1 MLVYPV
7 NSSTVVWKEL
17 YRENI
22 YRRWASAVLNYNALD
37 YEVSG
42 DESAREYNQRD
53 FSSCKGDILES
64 IHVLFLEN
72 DKVFGKTRKQVSQLD
87 SCNDEF

>member
-7 NSSTVVWKEL
+7 NTVGLEEPN
-17 YRENI
+17 RENI
-22 YRRWASAVLNYNALD
+22 DKRWASAVLNYDALD

-42 DESAREYNQRD
+42 NESARQYNQRD
-53 FSSCKGDILES
+53 FSSYKGDMLES
-64 IHVLFLEN
+64 ILVLYLKN

>member
-7 NSSTVVWKEL
+7 NSSTVGWEEP

-22 YRRWASAVLNYNALD
+22 YKRWASAVLNYDALD

-42 DESAREYNQRD
+42 DESARQYN
-53 FSSCKGDILES
+53 
-64 IHVLFLEN
+64 
-72 DKVFGKTRKQVSQLD
+72 
-87 SCNDEF
+87 